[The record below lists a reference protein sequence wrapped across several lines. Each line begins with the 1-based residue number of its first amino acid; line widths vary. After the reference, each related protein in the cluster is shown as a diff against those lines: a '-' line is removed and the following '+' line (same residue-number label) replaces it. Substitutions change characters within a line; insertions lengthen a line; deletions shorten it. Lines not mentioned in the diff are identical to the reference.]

1 MLGASQ
7 VWAIAVAEQ
16 LAPRKLADE
25 NTCWSRNQTAY
36 CTMCGTL
43 LQARMSLW
51 QRTTTA
57 SAAVKVQ
64 MQTKQQKRLSCA
76 AGAARGFCSDL
87 HSYAHAPAKHLTC
100 CLDAAHRVNAI

>member
-7 VWAIAVAEQ
+7 IWAIAVAEQ

-57 SAAVKVQ
+57 SAAVEVQ

-76 AGAARGFCSDL
+76 AGAACYLFRL
-87 HSYAHAPAKHLTC
+87 THAPAKHLTC